1 MVDTTDEA
9 VDQSRK
15 SHFDLLMNAA
25 GEMMIAFKA
34 LMGKPE
40 NPKFIFDGR
49 HSGLLIK
56 NPKSK
61 AENFQPIPQ
70 EAKDALNKAQEIL
83 CIEVQ
88 NEKIVAQY
96 MASVELRK

>member
-1 MVDTTDEA
+1 
-9 VDQSRK
+9 
-15 SHFDLLMNAA
+15 
-25 GEMMIAFKA
+25 
-34 LMGKPE
+34 
-40 NPKFIFDGR
+40 
-49 HSGLLIK
+49 LIK

-70 EAKDALNKAQEIL
+70 EAKDALNKADEIL